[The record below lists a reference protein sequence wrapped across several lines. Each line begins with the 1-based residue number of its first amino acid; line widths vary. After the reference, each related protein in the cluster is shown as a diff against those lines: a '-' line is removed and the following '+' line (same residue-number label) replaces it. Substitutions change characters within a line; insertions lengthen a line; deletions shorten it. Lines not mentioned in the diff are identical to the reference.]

1 MLEFRTCEFGCKVIN
16 IEILEEPQM
25 VRKAWKVIG
34 RQAIFD
40 CESNSINI
48 GMSNEEAVENS
59 LDMTVSEDYTNE
71 VSGSVTVSI
80 GWEADWI
87 LGSATQGLEV
97 SAGYSHSWTNGKS
110 RSKAKA
116 FSSAQTTSMDKTLD
130 SESGV
135 AGMELRSFSF

>member
-1 MLEFRTCEFGCKVIN
+1 MIN

-59 LDMTVSEDYTNE
+59 ADITVSKDYTHE
-71 VSGSVTVSI
+71 VSASVSVSFELGI
-80 GWEADWI
+80 GAAVAEKRWGMEF
-87 LGSATQGLEV
+87 
-97 SAGYSHSWTNGKS
+97 SAGYSHSWSNGRSQSKS
-110 RSKAKA
+110 KA

-135 AGMELRSFSF
+135 AGMELRSFSFYSTFLLRVIS

>member
-1 MLEFRTCEFGCKVIN
+1 
-16 IEILEEPQM
+16 M

-71 VSGSVTVSI
+71 VSGSVTVSA
-80 GWEADWI
+80 GFE
-87 LGSATQGLEV
+87 LFGFEQGLEI

-110 RSKAKA
+110 QSRAKA

>member
-1 MLEFRTCEFGCKVIN
+1 
-16 IEILEEPQM
+16 M

-59 LDMTVSEDYTNE
+59 LDMTVSKDYTNE